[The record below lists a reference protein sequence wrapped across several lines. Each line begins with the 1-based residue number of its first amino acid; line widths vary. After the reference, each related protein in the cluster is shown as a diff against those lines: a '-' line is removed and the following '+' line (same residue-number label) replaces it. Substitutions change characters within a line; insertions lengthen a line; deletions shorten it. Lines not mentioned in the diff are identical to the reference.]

1 MKNKKN
7 IIKNFLNQGF
17 SVVDCENPNKL
28 ELLKEKIYKLSI
40 SLLKIKNL
48 KPELFFDNLHENINS
63 KNLNEFK
70 ISLIKKINND
80 KFFRNSYFAISNEI
94 LELIVGNELA
104 MQKNLNLSIQLPK
117 DSNSLLPLHADTWSG
132 NSPFEV
138 VIWIPLVDCYR
149 TKSMFI
155 LPNSKYKKLFSKTKL
170 KNISNSNQLYNHIK
184 KDLKWIKVNY
194 GQILIFNQSLPHG
207 NIINKEK
214 TTRWSFNCRFKSLF
228 SPYGDK
234 KLGEFFEIQSLKP
247 ASSVALN
254 YEFPEFKKNG

>member
-1 MKNKKN
+1 VKNIN
-7 IIKNFLNQGF
+7 IIKDFVTKGYAVIDCYEFKKLNI
-17 SVVDCENPNKL
+17 
-28 ELLKEKIYKLSI
+28 LKKRIYNLS
-40 SLLKIKNL
+40 LKIIGSNNFNSDK
-48 KPELFFDNLHENINS
+48 FFDEFHKYIKP

-70 ISLIKKINND
+70 IKLINKIN
-80 KFFRNSYFAISNEI
+80 KESFFKDSYFEISRDI
-94 LELIVGNELA
+94 LELIVGNELV

-138 VIWIPLVDCYR
+138 VIWIPLVDCIN

-155 LPNSKYKKLFSKTKL
+155 LPSSSYQKIFTDKNLSKV
-170 KNISNSNQLYNHIK
+170 SNSNQLYNLIK
-184 KDLKWIKVNY
+184 NDLKWIKINY

-207 NIINKEK
+207 NIMNKEK

-234 KLGEFFEIQSLKP
+234 KLGEFFEVQNLKP
-247 ASSVALN
+247 ASKVALN
-254 YEFPEFKKNG
+254 YKFPHFKKYV

>member
-7 IIKNFLNQGF
+7 IIKNFLNKGY
-17 SVVDCENPNKL
+17 SVIDCENLNKFDL
-28 ELLKEKIYKLSI
+28 IKEKIYKLSTN
-40 SLLKIKNL
+40 LLNIKKVKSDL
-48 KPELFFDNLHENINS
+48 LFDNLHKYINPN
-63 KNLNEFK
+63 NLNEFK
-70 ISLIKKINND
+70 ISLIKKINRD
-80 KFFRNSYFAISNEI
+80 KFFRDSYFEISSEI
-94 LELIVGNELA
+94 LDLIVGNELA

-138 VIWIPLVDCYR
+138 VIWIPLVDCYKS
-149 TKSMFI
+149 KSMYI
-155 LPNSKYKKLFSKTKL
+155 LPTSKYKKLFSKKSL
-170 KNISNSNQLYNHIK
+170 KNISNSNQLFNLIK
-184 KDLKWIKVNY
+184 KDIQWIKVNY

-207 NIINKEK
+207 NVVNNEK

-247 ASSVALN
+247 ATSVALD
-254 YEFPEFKKNG
+254 YELPEFKKNV